1 MLQTA
6 YGGQGFGAGAVIT
19 NYLHNRDNFIARIT
33 LALSECEQT
42 VTRRPAGYIKYVYDR
57 LVSPIGIAAR
67 IGAKPLRA
75 LNYPCAPFRG
85 GNTDEV

>member
-6 YGGQGFGAGAVIT
+6 YGGQGFCSAAVIT

-42 VTRRPAGYIKYVYDR
+42 VTRRPAENIKYVYDR
-57 LVSPIGIAAR
+57 RVSPTGIAAR
-67 IGAKPLRA
+67 IGAKPLQT
-75 LNYPCAPFRG
+75 LNYPCTPFHG